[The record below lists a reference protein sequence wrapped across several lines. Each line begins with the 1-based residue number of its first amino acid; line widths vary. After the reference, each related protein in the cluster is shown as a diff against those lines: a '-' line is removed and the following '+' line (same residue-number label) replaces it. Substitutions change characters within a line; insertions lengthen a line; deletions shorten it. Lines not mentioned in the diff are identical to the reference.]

1 LTLGLA
7 RRLAAEGAGTFFLVA
22 TVVGTGLMGPRMTSD
37 IGLQLLANAA
47 ATAAMLGVLISLLA
61 PISGAHF
68 NPAVSLVMCLRG
80 VLSWSELAPYAL
92 AQVAGGILG
101 TLIAH
106 AMFGEPLLQV
116 STQVRA
122 GLPLGVSEVVAGFGL
137 VSVVLLGGARTPVL
151 VAAYIGAAYWFTAST
166 SFANP
171 AVTIARMLTDSFAGI
186 RPLDG
191 AVFIAAQLAGAILA
205 WAAVGWL
212 TSKGP
217 ERNPGPEAQMGS
229 LSGSDRDPS

>member
-1 LTLGLA
+1 MTLGLA

-22 TVVGTGLMGPRMTSD
+22 TVVGTGLMGERMTGD

-68 NPAVSLVMCLRG
+68 NPAVSLVMCLRR

-166 SFANP
+166 SFGSVKKRTPPSPSGSKSCAP
-171 AVTIARMLTDSFAGI
+171 ASIAASSVSA
-186 RPLDG
+186 PAG
-191 AVFIAAQLAGAILA
+191 AVAS
-205 WAAVGWL
+205 
-212 TSKGP
+212 T
-217 ERNPGPEAQMGS
+217 NPTCVKSHATGVS
-229 LSGSDRDPS
+229 